1 MPPVQTNR
9 TNFVGFSPFSFW
21 GCSLWVIWGDL
32 DSCQH
37 RICVVHWKVL
47 NITIRALGGHMSV
60 LGEVLGVCHVHVPFL
75 GCFKYHQEVKMMVI
89 PPVF

>member
-1 MPPVQTNR
+1 M
-9 TNFVGFSPFSFW
+9 
-21 GCSLWVIWGDL
+21 
-32 DSCQH
+32 
-37 RICVVHWKVL
+37 VHWKVL